1 MKREKNM
8 KSALVIACSI
18 AVLTFAG
25 TASASPGHSKEGH
38 GNHAQSAGQ
47 KDAHDSAAGKPG
59 DAKKASRTVTVD
71 MVDTMRFNPE
81 SISVKKGET
90 VRFVVKNSGKLK
102 HEMVIGSIAELQEHA
117 AMMRKM
123 PEMEHA
129 DENAVTVDPGK
140 SGEIIWQFTKAG
152 KVDFACLQPGHYEA
166 GMKGQVAV
174 K

>member
-1 MKREKNM
+1 M
-8 KSALVIACSI
+8 KSALLVACSF
-18 AVLTFAG
+18 AVLAFGGAAYAG
-25 TASASPGHSKEGH
+25 PGHDKEGH
-38 GNHAQSAGQ
+38 GSHAHTEGQ
-47 KDAHDSAAGKPG
+47 KGGHDSAAGKPG
-59 DAKKASRTVTVD
+59 DAAKSSRTVTVD
-71 MVDTMRFNPE
+71 MVDAMRFNPE
-81 SISVKKGET
+81 SISVKQGET
-90 VRFVVKNSGKLK
+90 VRFIVKNSGKLK

-140 SGEIIWQFTKAG
+140 SGEIVWQFTKSG